1 MRSTT
6 RRLVLASA
14 LAIVGSTGGYWIGRR
29 TELPPMIPS
38 ASAAQAM
45 APLYYQDPTGAPYY
59 SAAPKQDAR
68 GQDYMPVYV
77 DRDGA
82 TAAPPA
88 SAPPASAPPAPTP
101 ANAGGPTAPA
111 KVLYYRNPMGLPDTS
126 PVPKKDSMGMDYVPV
141 YADENGD
148 AGTVRISPDKVQKLG
163 VRTETVTERRLAHAV
178 RAVGT
183 VAADERRLSIVNA
196 KFDGWIEKLYVGTT
210 GQAVKRGEPMAEVYS
225 PDLVLAQQEYLIA
238 RQAFDGGQGGDA
250 SVQAGSKAI
259 ADAALQHFR
268 NWDLS
273 PDQLVGSGKVTRTLT
288 LRAPMAGQVL
298 DKPAVVGMHFAPGD
312 TLFKLAD
319 LSTIWVMADIFEQD
333 LGLIRLGADAKIS
346 IKAYPGR
353 SFTGRVDFIYPTV
366 TPETRTA
373 KIRIQVPNGDGLLK
387 TAMDATVELT
397 VPTASTPMVAVPE
410 AAVLDTGARQVVL
423 IERGEGRYE
432 PRTVTLGAHADGY
445 VVVES
450 GVAAGDKV
458 VVGANFLIDAES
470 NLRAALQGFTAPP
483 EEGKTP

>member
-6 RRLVLASA
+6 RMLVLAGTF
-14 LAIVGSTGGYWIGRR
+14 AIVSGAGGYWIGRR
-29 TELPPMIPS
+29 AESPPTIAP
-38 ASAAQAM
+38 ASAAQAT

-59 SAAPKQDAR
+59 AAAPRKDAN
-68 GQDYMPVYV
+68 GNDYVPVYV
-77 DRDGA
+77 DPDVA
-82 TAAPPA
+82 SAAPPA
-88 SAPPASAPPAPTP
+88 SAPATD
-101 ANAGGPTAPA
+101 GGPTARA
-111 KVLYYRNPMGLPDTS
+111 EILYYRNPMGLPDKS
-126 PVPKKDSMGMDYVPV
+126 PVPKKDSMGMDYIPV
-141 YADENGD
+141 YADEAGD

-163 VRTETVTERRLAHAV
+163 VRTETVEERRMVHVV

-183 VAADERRLSIVNA
+183 VAADERRLSVVNA

-238 RQAFDGGQGGDA
+238 RPAPDRGQGGDA
-250 SVQAGSKAI
+250 SVQASSKAL
-259 ADAALQHFR
+259 ADAALQHLR

-273 PDQLVGSGKVTRTLT
+273 PDQVMRSGKVTRTLT

-319 LSTIWVMADIFEQD
+319 LSTIWVMAEIFEQD
-333 LGLIRLGADAKIS
+333 LGLIQLGADAKIS

-353 SFTGRVDFIYPTV
+353 SFTGQVDFIYPMV
-366 TPETRTA
+366 SPETRTA

-387 TAMDATVELT
+387 TDMYATVELAS
-397 VPTASTPMVAVPE
+397 PMASTPTVAVPE
-410 AAVLDTGARQVVL
+410 SAVLDTGARQVVL

-432 PRTVTLGAHADGY
+432 PRTVKLGAHADGY
-445 VVVES
+445 VIVES
-450 GVAAGDKV
+450 GVSAGDKV

-470 NLRAALQGFTAPP
+470 NLRAALQGFTAPAQ
-483 EEGKTP
+483 GSKTP